1 MIPMEIVAMVLRAM
15 YPRDVT
21 GWRDKG
27 DIEDVECVR
36 GFELELGEG
45 CVLIA
50 EDMSAMPGMCHTH
63 EGYGA
68 LNYLDTDYINLI
80 AGSVQEH
87 TDEITHLK
95 NRVAMLEAEVTRL
108 RRGLA
113 A

>member
-1 MIPMEIVAMVLRAM
+1 
-15 YPRDVT
+15 
-21 GWRDKG
+21 
-27 DIEDVECVR
+27 
-36 GFELELGEG
+36 
-45 CVLIA
+45 
-50 EDMSAMPGMCHTH
+50 MCHTH